1 MSYER
6 DIKYIHPFIATQL
19 DDILTAIQQQLPPS
33 FVCKLLSAH
42 RTPEDQLKLFKQG
55 REFKNSVWRI
65 VDKSKIV
72 TYKDGYVNLSRH
84 NYLPC
89 TSIDIGIFDKNG
101 NYQSS
106 DKLYRAVSAG
116 KSCGLDWGG
125 DWQTLIDT
133 PHLEIPS
140 SVFFQ
145 KNIQKDNGYI
155 WQQYLV
161 AAGTYKGV
169 LDGIFGPK
177 SITALAEAT
186 EESTRTMAAW
196 DKLYEK
202 YGPPE
207 IRSNK
212 LNTIKGDRPRPNPQR
227 PRPTPTP
234 RPRPDNNH

>member
-6 DIKYIHPFIATQL
+6 DTKYIHPFITTQL
-19 DDILTAIQQQLPPS
+19 DDILNAIQQKLPAS

-55 REFKNSVWRI
+55 REFKNGLWKI

-72 TYKDGYVNLSRH
+72 TYKDGYINLSRH

-89 TSIDIGIFDKNG
+89 TAIDIGIFDNKG
-101 NYQSS
+101 NYQSA
-106 DKLYRAVSAG
+106 DKLYRAVASG
-116 KSCGLDWGG
+116 KNFGLDWGG
-125 DWQTLIDT
+125 DWQTFIDA

-155 WQQYLV
+155 WQQCLV

-177 SITALAEAT
+177 SIAALAEAT
-186 EESTRTMAAW
+186 GESGRTISAW
-196 DKLYEK
+196 NKLYEK

-207 IRSNK
+207 LRTNK

-227 PRPTPTP
+227 PRPVPPP
-234 RPRPDNNH
+234 RPRPGQ